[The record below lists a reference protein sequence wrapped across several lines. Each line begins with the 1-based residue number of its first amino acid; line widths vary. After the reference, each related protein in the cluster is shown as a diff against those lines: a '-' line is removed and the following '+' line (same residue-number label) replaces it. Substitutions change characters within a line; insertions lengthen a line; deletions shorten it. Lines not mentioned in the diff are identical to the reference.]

1 MATKIEKVPATKR
14 AELGSRANKRLRDK
28 GELPG
33 VIYGHKEAVVPIK
46 MNRKEVVTHLNRG
59 AHLFELQLDGSSEN
73 VLIKDVQY
81 DALGIDVLHVDFTRV
96 DLHERVT
103 LTLALELKGEPKG
116 EKEGAVLQQVM
127 SELEV
132 ECLVTEIPDRIVQDV
147 SHMEKDSVL
156 HISDLKLPPGV
167 KVLNDPELIVCQV
180 REVREEVVAPAA
192 AAAAAEEGAAEPEV
206 IGKKKEDEEA
216 AGAAAG
222 EEKK

>member
-1 MATKIEKVPATKR
+1 MATKIEKVPVHKR
-14 AELGSRANKRLRDK
+14 DELGSRANKRLRDR

-46 MNRKEVVTHLNRG
+46 MNRKQVVTHLNKG
-59 AHLFELQLDGSSEN
+59 VHLFELSLDGRPEN

-96 DLHERVT
+96 DLNERVT

-127 SELEV
+127 NELEV
-132 ECLVTEIPDRIVQDV
+132 ECLVTEIPERIVQDV

-156 HISDLKLPPGV
+156 HVSDLKLPPGV
-167 KVLNDPELIVCQV
+167 KVLNDAEQIVAQV
-180 REVREEVVAPAA
+180 REIREEVAAPV
-192 AAAAAEEGAAEPEV
+192 AAEEGAAEPEV
-206 IGKKKEDEEA
+206 IGRKKEEEGAEA
-216 AGAAAG
+216 APA

>member
-1 MATKIEKVPATKR
+1 MATKIEKVPVIKR
-14 AELGSRANKRLRDK
+14 DELGSRANKRLRDR

-33 VIYGHKEAVVPIK
+33 VIYGHKESVVPIK
-46 MNRKEVVTHLNRG
+46 MNRKEVVTHLNKG
-59 AHLFELQLDGSSEN
+59 VHLFELSIDGRPEN

-81 DALGIDVLHVDFTRV
+81 DALGIDVIHVDFTRV
-96 DLHERVT
+96 DLNERVT

-132 ECLVTEIPDRIVQDV
+132 ECLVTEIPERIVQDV

-156 HISDLKLPPGV
+156 HVSDLKLPPGV
-167 KVLNDPELIVCQV
+167 KVLNDPEQIVAQV
-180 REVREEVVAPAA
+180 REIREEVAAPV
-192 AAAAAEEGAAEPEV
+192 AAAEEGAAEPEV
-206 IGKKKEDEEA
+206 IGRKKEEEGA
-216 AGAAAG
+216 EAAAG

>member
-1 MATKIEKVPATKR
+1 MATKIEKVPVHKR
-14 AELGSRANKRLRDK
+14 DELGSRANKRLRDR

-46 MNRKEVVTHLNRG
+46 MNRKQVVTHLNKG
-59 AHLFELQLDGSSEN
+59 VHLFELSLDGRAEN

-96 DLHERVT
+96 DLNERVT
-103 LTLALELKGEPKG
+103 LTLALELKGEPRG

-132 ECLVTEIPDRIVQDV
+132 ECLVTEIPERIVQDV

-156 HISDLKLPPGV
+156 HVSDLKLPPGV
-167 KVLNDPELIVCQV
+167 KVLNDPEQIVAQV
-180 REVREEVVAPAA
+180 REIREEVAAPV
-192 AAAAAEEGAAEPEV
+192 AAEEGAAEPEV
-206 IGKKKEDEEA
+206 IGRKKEEEGA
-216 AGAAAG
+216 DAAAA

>member
-1 MATKIEKVPATKR
+1 MATKIEKVPVHKR
-14 AELGSRANKRLRDK
+14 DELGSRANKRLRDR

-46 MNRKEVVTHLNRG
+46 MNRKQVVTHLNKG
-59 AHLFELQLDGSSEN
+59 VHLFELSLDGRPEN

-96 DLHERVT
+96 DLNERVT

-127 SELEV
+127 NELEV
-132 ECLVTEIPDRIVQDV
+132 ECLVTEIPERIVQDV

-156 HISDLKLPPGV
+156 HVSDLKLPPGV
-167 KVLNDPELIVCQV
+167 KILNDAEQIVAQV
-180 REVREEVVAPAA
+180 REIREEVAAPV
-192 AAAAAEEGAAEPEV
+192 AAEEGAAEPEV
-206 IGKKKEDEEA
+206 IGRKKEEEGAEA
-216 AGAAAG
+216 APA